1 MSNDDLNDLKPSEAN
16 PLEGDVFGDMGPLAA
31 PAADDAT
38 LLADAAASSL
48 PGDETADMSPL
59 LAGASLPLDDDAAL
73 ASPLPADEEAATPET
88 AEEEPAK
95 EEKEK
100 GPGFL
105 AKLAESNPYTVILA
119 ASVTA
124 LLVGILC
131 LVLELSSY
139 GFDVKAKEAGQSM
152 RISTPVNAGVASGSR
167 MLSA

>member
-1 MSNDDLNDLKPSEAN
+1 VSNDDLDDLKPNEAR
-16 PLEGDVFGDMGPLAA
+16 PLEDELLGDMGPLAA
-31 PAADDAT
+31 PSADDAA
-38 LLADAAASSL
+38 LLADAAASAL
-48 PGDETADMSPL
+48 PGDETTDMSPL
-59 LAGASLPLDDDAAL
+59 LAGASLPLDDDASL
-73 ASPLPADEEAATPET
+73 ASPLPADEAAATPEA

-152 RISTPVNAGVASGSR
+152 RISTPVSAGDSSGSR
-167 MLSA
+167 ALPA